1 MVFAIRVESLEPVA
15 DQKDFGLELV
25 MRKLARVGDGDAV
38 GVAESSIELLFVT

>member
-15 DQKDFGLELV
+15 DPKGLGFELV
-25 MRKLARVGDGDAV
+25 GRNLARVGDGDAV